1 MSEYGGT
8 AVWSGDRVRR
18 DVDGL
23 LYFVGRRDAM
33 IKSQGNRISPQEV
46 EEAALA
52 TGLVAEAVA
61 LGIADERLGQ
71 AVHLVVR
78 AEQDADEPEA
88 QLPKLLA
95 KELPNFMQPQVIHW
109 REAMP
114 LNPNGKIDRTALKR
128 ELAA

>member
-1 MSEYGGT
+1 
-8 AVWSGDRVRR
+8 
-18 DVDGL
+18 
-23 LYFVGRRDAM
+23 M

-46 EEAALA
+46 EEAAFA

-78 AEQDADEPEA
+78 AEPGAVDADK
-88 QLPKLLA
+88 QLPRLLA

-109 REAMP
+109 RTAMP
-114 LNPNGKIDRTALKR
+114 LNPNGKIDRSALQR
-128 ELAA
+128 ELSV